1 MEFAVVHSA
10 VEQSTAVFVTFAEEL
25 IAFEDFAVAAIV
37 GIAINSVAHCS
48 VGKLV
53 DTHYVG
59 VAENFAIVPVHST
72 DFALQTA
79 VVDFAFAQKDSV
91 AGPYAWLVEIVV

>member
-25 IAFEDFAVAAIV
+25 IAFEDSAVATIV
-37 GIAINSVAHCS
+37 GINSVSHYS
-48 VGKLV
+48 VGELI
-53 DTHYVG
+53 DTQLVG
-59 VAENFAIVPVHST
+59 VAENFAIVPVHSA

-79 VVDFAFAQKDSV
+79 VIDFAFAQKDSV
-91 AGPYAWLVEIVV
+91 AGPYAWLVEIVG